1 MSAAAGRKKS
11 VISTSAPMIDMPIA
25 NNTLLNKAASQSTSL
40 YQQCSALRTR
50 LIHIRAFSEW
60 LSVSSPPDSSRRSTD
75 PVTQLWDCFVL
86 GYPLCYLFNLLPD
99 SFRRIDVHA
108 DPASF
113 DNTEKAKKR
122 AIILFAGRIPE
133 IEGCEGFTVSELL
146 DRNSTD
152 GLVKVVNNII
162 QLVRVLPE
170 DVFIEPTPSSPALAS
185 AQQSTDSL
193 TSDSMTTSAETSEG
207 GARFNNIV
215 RELVETERKYVQDLE
230 VMQKYSQAATQMN
243 ALDRETIHLLFPGLK
258 DLLNFQRKFL
268 IKLESMAEQSWGDQS
283 WGSPFKENEEALAAA
298 YRTYCANYTTAS
310 DILLQEMPNL
320 TALDTVLAKSDLPA
334 FLIKPVQRICKYP
347 LLLES
352 LQKAVKGTE
361 YPYSEELSQGV
372 AAAKRV
378 TDRINEAQRQAENEA
393 TVEALKLRVDD
404 WKGHELPNFGQ
415 LLLDDI
421 FTVTKSA
428 VDREYHVF
436 LFEKIILCCKEYLA
450 APQNG
455 RKVGKSNSIL
465 KKPPV
470 SPVSPLPG
478 AVPSK
483 KRTTPLLLKGRIFL
497 NNVTKVEPEIS
508 AGQYSLAVFWRGDD
522 DLEYF
527 TLRCRNEE
535 QLRMWENQLN
545 RLIQEVASR
554 RASGRA
560 HQRLAHLTQ
569 AAHSSNGSQRVTSYQ
584 EERGYSIFS
593 QSTAYSATSPYH
605 SGPVPGRM
613 TRHPYAAAGEDS
625 TAAGS
630 ASGPYT
636 NGFSGPQGYP
646 PPDGFDF
653 DLDDEYEE
661 YPPTSRPPSG
671 RGTPLGARRPELN
684 GFPSAGSVRSS
695 THGPTSASAT
705 YSSPYSAGRPS
716 LSRNLSSYAQEN
728 GPDPALPRG
737 SLRNQYSATKLK
749 SAYDK
754 AETRSNPSPRVSG
767 NGGAVP
773 MRSRSASQPSAY
785 IPPQSMPPPP
795 LPTSVP
801 WGHRPGQNKRGSG
814 SSQSTGDSSDYSP
827 HSSGSP
833 ITPFGSSDSSLTG
846 VSSTRTS
853 RSQHSDRI
861 VTSAASALSAPVKVK
876 VHFHEDIFVIQVP
889 RSTEY
894 DELVERVGKKIRL
907 CGPRRDDGP
916 LRVKYKDEDGDLVSL
931 GSTED
936 VQMAFESFRLGN
948 QVTLYV
954 Q

>member
-1 MSAAAGRKKS
+1 MSAAGRKKS
-11 VISTSAPMIDMPIA
+11 VISASTPTIEMPVA

-50 LIHIRAFSEW
+50 LMHVRDFAAWFTI
-60 LSVSSPPDSSRRSTD
+60 SSPPDSSRRSTD

-86 GYPLCYLFNLLPD
+86 GFPLCYLFNLLPD
-99 SFRRIDVHA
+99 TVKRIDVDA
-108 DPASF
+108 EPSSF
-113 DNTEKAKKR
+113 SDTEKAKKR
-122 AIILFAGRIPE
+122 AVLLFAMRIPE
-133 IEGCEGFTVSELL
+133 IEGCEGFTVSEFV

-152 GLVKVVNNII
+152 GLVKVVNNVIK
-162 QLVRVLPE
+162 LVRVLPE
-170 DVFIEPTPSSPALAS
+170 DVFIEPKPSSPSLAS

-193 TSDSMTTSAETSEG
+193 TSDSVATSAETSEG

-230 VMQKYSQAATQMN
+230 VMQRYSQAATQMN

-283 WGSPFKENEEALAAA
+283 WGTPFMEN
-298 YRTYCANYTTAS
+298 
-310 DILLQEMPNL
+310 
-320 TALDTVLAKSDLPA
+320 
-334 FLIKPVQRICKYP
+334 RICKYP

-361 YPYSEELSQGV
+361 YPYYEELVEGV
-372 AAAKRV
+372 ASAKRV

-404 WKGHELPNFGQ
+404 WKGHELPNFGN

-470 SPVSPLPG
+470 SPISPLPG
-478 AVPSK
+478 AGTSK

-560 HQRLAHLTQ
+560 HQRVAHLTQ
-569 AAHSSNGSQRVTSYQ
+569 AANMTSGRAPSYEQ
-584 EERGYSIFS
+584 DRAYSTFS
-593 QSTAYSATSPYH
+593 QSSAYGATSPYH

-613 TRHPYAAAGEDS
+613 SRHPYAAAGEDP
-625 TAAGS
+625 AMVAGP
-630 ASGPYT
+630 AYA
-636 NGFSGPQGYP
+636 NGFGNGPQGYP
-646 PPDGFDF
+646 PPDGFDL
-653 DLDDEYEE
+653 DPDDEYEE

-671 RGTPLGARRPELN
+671 RGTPLGARRPELS
-684 GFPSAGSVRSS
+684 GFSSAGSVRSS
-695 THGPTSASAT
+695 THTPASAGA
-705 YSSPYSAGRPS
+705 YPSPYGTGRPS
-716 LSRNLSSYAQEN
+716 MSRNPSSYMQESMPES
-728 GPDPALPRG
+728 GLPRA

-767 NGGAVP
+767 TGSVP

-785 IPPQSMPPPP
+785 VPPQNMPPPP

-833 ITPFGSSDSSLTG
+833 ITPFGSSDSSLT
-846 VSSTRTS
+846 
-853 RSQHSDRI
+853 
-861 VTSAASALSAPVKVK
+861 ALSAPVKVK

-936 VQMAFESFRLGN
+936 VQMAFESFRPGN

>member
-1 MSAAAGRKKS
+1 MSSAAARKKS
-11 VISTSAPMIDMPIA
+11 VISASTPTIDLPVA

-50 LIHIRAFSEW
+50 LMHVRDFAEWFSI
-60 LSVSSPPDSSRRSTD
+60 SSPPDSSRRSTD

-99 SFRRIDVHA
+99 SFKRIDLDVN
-108 DPASF
+108 PSSF
-113 DNTEKAKKR
+113 DGTEKAKKR
-122 AIILFAGRIPE
+122 AIISFAMRITE
-133 IEGCEGFTVSELL
+133 IEGCEGFTVSEFL

-152 GLVKVVNNII
+152 GLVKVVNNVI
-162 QLVRVLPE
+162 QLVR
-170 DVFIEPTPSSPALAS
+170 
-185 AQQSTDSL
+185 QSTDSL
-193 TSDSMTTSAETSEG
+193 TSDGVAPSAETSEG

-283 WGSPFKENEEALAAA
+283 WGFPFTENEEALAAS

-320 TALDTVLAKSDLPA
+320 SALDSVLAKSDLPA

-361 YPYSEELSQGV
+361 YPYHEELAEGV

-465 KKPPV
+465 KKPPI
-470 SPVSPLPG
+470 SPISPFPG
-478 AVPSK
+478 GGSSK

-554 RASGRA
+554 RASGRS

-569 AAHSSNGSQRVTSYQ
+569 TVPTNGSSQRPSYEQ
-584 EERGYSIFS
+584 ERGYSMFS
-593 QSTAYSATSPYH
+593 QSTAYSATSPYS
-605 SGPVPGRM
+605 SGPVPPRM
-613 TRHPYAAAGEDS
+613 GRHPYAAAGEDS
-625 TAAGS
+625 AMAAGPANGS
-630 ASGPYT
+630 YFSGY
-636 NGFSGPQGYP
+636 GGPQGYP
-646 PPDGFDF
+646 PPDGFDL
-653 DLDDEYEE
+653 DLDDEFEE

-671 RGTPLGARRPELN
+671 RGTPVGARRPELN

-695 THGPTSASAT
+695 THTPVSASAA
-705 YSSPYSAGRPS
+705 YNSPYSTGRPS
-716 LSRNLSSYAQEN
+716 ISRNTGSFAQEN
-728 GPDPALPRG
+728 VPESSLPRA

-767 NGGAVP
+767 TGPVP

-785 IPPQSMPPPP
+785 MPPQNMPPPP

-853 RSQHSDRI
+853 HSQHSDQV
-861 VTSAASALSAPVKVK
+861 VTSAASVLSAQVKVK

-889 RSTEY
+889 RSTEF

-936 VQMAFESFRLGN
+936 VQMAFESFKPGN